1 MKESLKWRER
11 FTDILL
17 AELWRQ
23 DDRVCD
29 LEQESKMSEWRPE
42 GWGNPNTAAIE
53 GGDTDAPFRFKE
65 YEAGADAMLAALRDC
80 TDSCHTGRGSFTRM
94 AEYLSLFCNPGT
106 LVFIPDEE

>member
-1 MKESLKWRER
+1 
-11 FTDILL
+11 
-17 AELWRQ
+17 
-23 DDRVCD
+23 
-29 LEQESKMSEWRPE
+29 MSEWRPD
-42 GWGNPNTAAIE
+42 GWENWYTVNLPDMEVSHLERA
-53 GGDTDAPFRFKE
+53 